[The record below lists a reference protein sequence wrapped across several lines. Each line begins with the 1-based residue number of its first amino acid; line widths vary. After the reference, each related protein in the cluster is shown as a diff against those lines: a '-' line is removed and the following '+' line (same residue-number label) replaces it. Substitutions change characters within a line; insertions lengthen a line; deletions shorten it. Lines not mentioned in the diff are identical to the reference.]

1 MKGREG
7 ERRWSKSTTLDALI
21 TALARLSS
29 WRTVI
34 DESSLSRRV
43 HDEPWLTKSSLSRRV
58 SGGSEI
64 ETKFDLFPLRLPH
77 RLQWCGSAILSAP
90 LSVALT
96 LRRTCVSQ
104 KPVYSVHMLV
114 YRVSG
119 HEDYRSCPG
128 SHAVGPR
135 HASRQRLTKPKFR
148 QRPDGARGRA
158 GYATRLTATANR
170 PPPPGGV
177 SC

>member
-1 MKGREG
+1 M
-7 ERRWSKSTTLDALI
+7 RWAALLFGYAFLYAPIALLVLGSFNDSRLTTAWSGFSLRWYRAL
-21 TALARLSS
+21 L
-29 WRTVI
+29 
-34 DESSLSRRV
+34 
-43 HDEPWLTKSSLSRRV
+43 HDPAP
-58 SGGSEI
+58 
-64 ETKFDLFPLRLPH
+64 PLLP
-77 RLQWCGSAILSAP
+77 A

-104 KPVYSVHMLV
+104 KPVYSVHMLA

-119 HEDYRSCPG
+119 HGDYRSCPG